1 MKIRKFG
8 DLTGPYVKPI
18 HGGIATHVMLLL
30 HGWGA
35 DGNDLADLVPFFARR
50 FPRMA
55 FFVPNGPDTCKMNP
69 AGREWFDIEDRVN
82 GPDYAAPA
90 IQSAISA
97 ILDDLSLSLPSMI
110 LAGFSQGGMMSL
122 HCGLRL
128 KPAPAA
134 IISFSG
140 ALLRH
145 DDLAAIPASPYPPV
159 QLVHGTEDEVVP
171 FELMSETSR
180 ILQPLGVVVETIERR
195 GLGHGIDPDG
205 LTASVNFLDTM
216 LQPNH

>member
-8 DLTGPYVKPI
+8 NLTGPYVQPI
-18 HGGIATHVMLLL
+18 HGGSATHVMLLL

-69 AGREWFDIEDRVN
+69 AGREWFDIEDRAN
-82 GPDYAAPA
+82 GPYYAAPMIQTA
-90 IQSAISA
+90 IAA
-97 ILDDLSLSLPSMI
+97 LLNDLELAESDLV

-128 KPAPAA
+128 QPAPAA
-134 IISFSG
+134 IISF
-140 ALLRH
+140 
-145 DDLAAIPASPYPPV
+145 V
-159 QLVHGTEDEVVP
+159 
-171 FELMSETSR
+171 R
-180 ILQPLGVVVETIERR
+180 IIMIVVVFAVFSR
-195 GLGHGIDPDG
+195 GLQKFRLSGC
-205 LTASVNFLDTM
+205 
-216 LQPNH
+216 